1 MAKKKRDDRPD
12 PQEMNYEDAVAELE
26 LINQRIEQ
34 GDIGLEESLEE
45 YRRGMALAKRCNN
58 ILETAEQEV
67 KKIKPSGGAGD
78 EKSRNAASSDE

>member
-1 MAKKKRDDRPD
+1 
-12 PQEMNYEDAVAELE
+12 MNYEDAVAELE

-45 YRRGMALAKRCNN
+45 YRRGMALAKRCNS

-78 EKSRNAASSDE
+78 EKNRNAASSDE

>member
-1 MAKKKRDDRPD
+1 MARKKRDDRPD
-12 PQEMNYEDAVAELE
+12 PREMSYEDAVAELE

-34 GDIGLEESLEE
+34 GEIGLEDSLEE
-45 YRRGMALAKRCNN
+45 YRRGMALATRCNT

-67 KKIKPSGGAGD
+67 KKIKPGD